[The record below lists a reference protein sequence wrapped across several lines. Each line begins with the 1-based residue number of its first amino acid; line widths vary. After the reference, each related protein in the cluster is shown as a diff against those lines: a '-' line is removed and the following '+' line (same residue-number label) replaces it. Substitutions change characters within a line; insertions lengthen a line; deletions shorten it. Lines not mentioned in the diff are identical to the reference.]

1 MVVSYSGIAGKRG
14 YNPTK
19 IVLHND
25 AGSQNAN
32 AAYYKKWL
40 EGRNPELGF
49 AHYYVAS
56 DGTFQAEL
64 DTNKAWH
71 CGNTVGN
78 RDYIGIE
85 ICQSNGD
92 EATFKAN
99 EQKAFKLAYDLCKK
113 YGIAITVDNF
123 PLHKEL
129 SATSCPFRSFEL
141 HGRSNNAV
149 KQYFVEQVVKAG
161 GQVVK
166 PTPTPSK
173 PTPTKKSIDEIARE
187 VIAGEWSSG
196 QDRINK
202 LTNAGYNAQEVQ
214 NRVNTILGASAAPV
228 KPTLKPTD
236 TIAKEVINGDW
247 GSGQD
252 RFNRLANAG
261 YNAQQVQNRV
271 NELLGATSKPQ
282 LKSIDTVAR
291 EVLAGQ
297 WGNGADRKA
306 RLEKAG
312 YNYNQ
317 VQSRVNQLA

>member
-32 AAYYKKWL
+32 AAFYKKWL

-173 PTPTKKSIDEIARE
+173 PGPTPSATGWIAE
-187 VIAGEWSSG
+187 NG
-196 QDRINK
+196 
-202 LTNAGYNAQEVQ
+202 TF
-214 NRVNTILGASAAPV
+214 ILGMPLPLTVNDS
-228 KPTLKPTD
+228 
-236 TIAKEVINGDW
+236 
-247 GSGQD
+247 GSGA
-252 RFNRLANAG
+252 LIANLPKGSAIKYDAFRHANG
-261 YNAQQVQNRV
+261 YVWIRQPR
-271 NELLGATSKPQ
+271 
-282 LKSIDTVAR
+282 
-291 EVLAGQ
+291 
-297 WGNGADRKA
+297 GNGY
-306 RLEKAG
+306 G
-312 YNYNQ
+312 YMATGYSKNGKRQDYWGTFK
-317 VQSRVNQLA
+317 